1 MSANIKASTDGTQAI
16 IGVGGVDQM
25 TVSNAGV
32 VTANSFVGAISNTN
46 VTATGSTTARTL
58 ANRFA
63 DVVNVKDFGAV
74 GDGVTDDTTGIQAA
88 INAANSKGG
97 ALIEIPAGTYKL
109 SSALTITQPNFIKG
123 AGIGITILVQTNGTA
138 DCLFFNYSTFL
149 AGGGL
154 EDISIHAGIKNPIN
168 PAVMGST
175 GNGLRIKKSN
185 GGFSAQRVD
194 IRSFSTG
201 IRIAESYYVRV
212 IDFQVLYAD
221 NFGVILDTPNGG
233 ATSAGHLFSK
243 GKISN
248 FGFTGNNSSSIGIC
262 FKQSSGDFLDSID
275 VTTFN
280 TGVQIKPTATD
291 DSVLFLFANQVLAD
305 SCLNDSWDIDGTV
318 PNKIGALEFV
328 ECWAAFSV
336 NGNGVR
342 IRGNPTGIQWT
353 SGRIRENGRHGIL
366 VEGGQNIS
374 ILGAHI
380 SQNSRSLDR
389 AYNGINIVSANSIS
403 INATR
408 IGNFASGL
416 PTQQGDGIKVEATFA
431 GELQV
436 IGCDLSGAGAGNQ
449 GFVNNSLVKPMIS
462 GNKPNLYGYNQ
473 NINHVMQ
480 VCTPANVG
488 SGTTTYLGLNG
499 ENINETSVL
508 FVSPIQGTITE
519 MRMQCNPAPGV
530 GQTFTYTLRV
540 STGGVINDTT
550 LVGTISGSSGEVISF
565 GNVFV
570 NAGQVI
576 TIKLTTSAGAT
587 PSKHRGYIVL
597 SA

>member
-32 VTANSFVGAISNTN
+32 VTANSFVGAMNSSS

-63 DVVNVKDFGAV
+63 DVVNVKDFGAI
-74 GDGVTDDTTGIQAA
+74 GDGIADDTAAIQAA

-138 DCLFFNYSTFL
+138 DCLYFNYSSFL

-168 PAVMGST
+168 PSVMGST
-175 GNGLRIKKSN
+175 GNGLRIKKAN
-185 GGFSAQRVD
+185 GGFSSQRID

-221 NFGVILDTPNGG
+221 NCGIILDTPNGG
-233 ATSAGHLFSK
+233 ATSAGIIFSK
-243 GKISN
+243 GKVSN
-248 FGFTGNNSSSIGIC
+248 FGFSGNNSSSIGIC

-275 VTTFN
+275 ITSFN
-280 TGVQIKPTATD
+280 TGVQIKPTAID

-305 SCLNDSWDIDGTV
+305 TCLNDSWDIDGTI

-336 NGNGVR
+336 NGNGLR

-353 SGRIRENGRHGIL
+353 SGRIRENGRNGIL
-366 VEGGQNIS
+366 VEGGKNIS

-380 SQNSRSLDR
+380 SQNSKTVDLLYD
-389 AYNGINIVSANSIS
+389 GIKIVSADSIS

-416 PTQQGDGIKVEATFA
+416 ATRQGDGIKVDATFA
-431 GELQV
+431 GELQI
-436 IGCDLSGAGAGNQ
+436 IGCDLSDAGAGRQ

-499 ENINETSVL
+499 ENITEVNVL
-508 FVSPIQGTITE
+508 FVAPIRGTITE
-519 MRMQCNPAPGV
+519 MRMQCNTPPGV

-540 STGGVINDTT
+540 STAGVINDTS
-550 LVGTISGSSGEVISF
+550 LVGVISGSSSEVISF
-565 GNVFV
+565 GNIFV
-570 NAGQVI
+570 DAGQVI
-576 TIKLTTSAGAT
+576 TIKLVTSAGAAL
-587 PSKHRGYIVL
+587 SKHRGYIVL

>member
-1 MSANIKASTDGTQAI
+1 M
-16 IGVGGVDQM
+16 
-25 TVSNAGV
+25 
-32 VTANSFVGAISNTN
+32 
-46 VTATGSTTARTL
+46 
-58 ANRFA
+58 
-63 DVVNVKDFGAV
+63 
-74 GDGVTDDTTGIQAA
+74 
-88 INAANSKGG
+88 
-97 ALIEIPAGTYKL
+97 
-109 SSALTITQPNFIKG
+109 
-123 AGIGITILVQTNGTA
+123 
-138 DCLFFNYSTFL
+138 
-149 AGGGL
+149 
-154 EDISIHAGIKNPIN
+154 
-168 PAVMGST
+168 
-175 GNGLRIKKSN
+175 
-185 GGFSAQRVD
+185 
-194 IRSFSTG
+194 
-201 IRIAESYYVRV
+201 
-212 IDFQVLYAD
+212 
-221 NFGVILDTPNGG
+221 
-233 ATSAGHLFSK
+233 
-243 GKISN
+243 
-248 FGFTGNNSSSIGIC
+248 
-262 FKQSSGDFLDSID
+262 
-275 VTTFN
+275 
-280 TGVQIKPTATD
+280 
-291 DSVLFLFANQVLAD
+291 FANQVLAD